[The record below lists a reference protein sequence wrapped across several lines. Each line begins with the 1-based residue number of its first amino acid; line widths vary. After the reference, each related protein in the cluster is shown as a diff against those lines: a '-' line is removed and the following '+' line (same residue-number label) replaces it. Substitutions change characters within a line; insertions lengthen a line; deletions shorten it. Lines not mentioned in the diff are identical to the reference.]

1 MHRVRGYYSGV
12 TIRFINNTS
21 FEILRPRLGYWIEII
36 PLRFR
41 DNERLSFAI
50 SAQDLNGVLSSRQC
64 FLMSEIFSS
73 ISDAQHAW
81 RSGFRVPNYN
91 EHFGVEHLVIEL
103 LNAGSALA
111 ISESAQSVPP
121 RRYNNAGLRRSL

>member
-1 MHRVRGYYSGV
+1 LGGSFHRVRGYYRGV
-12 TIRFINNTS
+12 TIRFLKNIS
-21 FEILRPRLGYWIEII
+21 FEISRPRLGYWIDII

-50 SAQDLNGVLSSRQC
+50 GAQDLNGVLSSRQC
-64 FLMSEIFSS
+64 FLISEIFSS

-81 RSGFRVPNYN
+81 RNGFRVPNYS

-103 LNAGSALA
+103 LNAELALS
-111 ISESAQSVPP
+111 ISESAKTS
-121 RRYNNAGLRRSL
+121 AGQNRQGER